1 MANFDPKTTVERLIL
16 KYPSL
21 SKLFAEEAQIIDS
34 SLSVEEFCFANS
46 IDVVGFF
53 KKIDEAIAVIEDA
66 RRAELQE
73 EEKRNASELKSIESN
88 SGTQQS
94 QEQTPS
100 RQRHNP
106 WVATGLCV
114 VAIYYLMVVLD
125 YSLHSGSADDSI
137 VFVPVV
143 GGFPHIGLLLMLLNA
158 MSAVGCLLLLFWRN
172 VGILAL
178 FLGSMLNDILVTAL
192 TDNFPIST
200 IIALVVL
207 AGVTR
212 LKVGNKSYRHYLH

>member
-34 SLSVEEFCFANS
+34 SLSVEEFCFANG

-53 KKIDEAIAVIEDA
+53 KKIDGAIAVIEDA

-73 EEKRNASELKSIESN
+73 EEKRNASELQLIERN

>member
-34 SLSVEEFCFANS
+34 SLSVEEFCFANG

-73 EEKRNASELKSIESN
+73 EEKHNASVLKAIESN

-125 YSLHSGSADDSI
+125 YSLHSGSAADSI

-178 FLGSMLNDILVTAL
+178 FLGSMLSDILVTAL

>member
-34 SLSVEEFCFANS
+34 SLSVEEFCFANG

-73 EEKRNASELKSIESN
+73 EEKHNASVLKAIESN

-125 YSLHSGSADDSI
+125 SSLHSGSADDSI

-158 MSAVGCLLLLFWRN
+158 MSVVGCLLLLFWRN

>member
-21 SKLFAEEAQIIDS
+21 SKLFAEEAQIFDS
-34 SLSVEEFCFANS
+34 SLSVEEFCFANG

-73 EEKRNASELKSIESN
+73 EEKRNASELKLIERN

>member
-34 SLSVEEFCFANS
+34 SLSVEEFCFANG

-73 EEKRNASELKSIESN
+73 EEKHNASELKAIESN

-106 WVATGLCV
+106 WVATGLCI

-125 YSLHSGSADDSI
+125 YLLHSGSADDSI

>member
-21 SKLFAEEAQIIDS
+21 SKLFAEEAQIFDS
-34 SLSVEEFCFANS
+34 SLSVEEFCFANG

-73 EEKRNASELKSIESN
+73 EEKRNASELKAIESN

>member
-34 SLSVEEFCFANS
+34 SLSVEEFCFANG

-73 EEKRNASELKSIESN
+73 EEKHNAFVLKAIESN

-125 YSLHSGSADDSI
+125 YSLHSGSAADSI

>member
-34 SLSVEEFCFANS
+34 SLSVEEFCFANG

-73 EEKRNASELKSIESN
+73 EEKHNASELKSIESN

-178 FLGSMLNDILVTAL
+178 FLGSMLSDILVTAL

>member
-21 SKLFAEEAQIIDS
+21 SKLFAEEAQIFDS
-34 SLSVEEFCFANS
+34 SLSVEEFCFANG

-73 EEKRNASELKSIESN
+73 EEKRNASELKSIERN

-125 YSLHSGSADDSI
+125 YLLHSGSADDSI

>member
-1 MANFDPKTTVERLIL
+1 
-16 KYPSL
+16 
-21 SKLFAEEAQIIDS
+21 
-34 SLSVEEFCFANS
+34 
-46 IDVVGFF
+46 
-53 KKIDEAIAVIEDA
+53 
-66 RRAELQE
+66 
-73 EEKRNASELKSIESN
+73 
-88 SGTQQS
+88 
-94 QEQTPS
+94 
-100 RQRHNP
+100 
-106 WVATGLCV
+106 
-114 VAIYYLMVVLD
+114 MVVLD
-125 YSLHSGSADDSI
+125 YALHSWSADDSI

-200 IIALVVL
+200 IIALVVF

>member
-34 SLSVEEFCFANS
+34 SLSVEEFCFANG

-73 EEKRNASELKSIESN
+73 EEKHNASELKAIESN

-114 VAIYYLMVVLD
+114 VAIYYLMVALD

>member
-34 SLSVEEFCFANS
+34 SLSVEEFCFANG

-73 EEKRNASELKSIESN
+73 EEKHNASELKSIERN

-125 YSLHSGSADDSI
+125 YSLHSGSADASI

>member
-21 SKLFAEEAQIIDS
+21 SKLFAEEAQIFDS
-34 SLSVEEFCFANS
+34 SLSVEEFCFANG

-66 RRAELQE
+66 RRAELQA
-73 EEKRNASELKSIESN
+73 EEKRNASELKSIERN

>member
-21 SKLFAEEAQIIDS
+21 SKLFAEEAQIFDS
-34 SLSVEEFCFANS
+34 SLSVEEFCFANG

-73 EEKRNASELKSIESN
+73 EEKRNASELKSIERN

>member
-21 SKLFAEEAQIIDS
+21 SKLFAEEAQIFDS
-34 SLSVEEFCFANS
+34 SLSVEEFCFANG

-73 EEKRNASELKSIESN
+73 EEKHNASELKSIERN

>member
-34 SLSVEEFCFANS
+34 SLSVEEFCFANG

-73 EEKRNASELKSIESN
+73 EEKHNASMLKAIESN

-125 YSLHSGSADDSI
+125 YLLHSGSADDSI

>member
-21 SKLFAEEAQIIDS
+21 SKLFAEEAQIFDS
-34 SLSVEEFCFANS
+34 SLSVEEFCFANG

-66 RRAELQE
+66 RRAELKE
-73 EEKRNASELKSIESN
+73 VEKQHASELKSIESN

-94 QEQTPS
+94 QEHTPS

>member
-21 SKLFAEEAQIIDS
+21 SKLFAEEAQIFDS
-34 SLSVEEFCFANS
+34 SLSVEEFCFANG

>member
-34 SLSVEEFCFANS
+34 SLSVEEFCFANG

-53 KKIDEAIAVIEDA
+53 KKIDEAIAIIEDA

-73 EEKRNASELKSIESN
+73 EEKHNASELKAIESN

-125 YSLHSGSADDSI
+125 YSLHSGSAADSI

-200 IIALVVL
+200 IIALVVF

>member
-21 SKLFAEEAQIIDS
+21 SKLFAEEAQIFDS
-34 SLSVEEFCFANS
+34 SLSVEEFCFANG

-73 EEKRNASELKSIESN
+73 EEKRNASELKLIERN

-178 FLGSMLNDILVTAL
+178 FLGSMLSDILVTAL

>member
-34 SLSVEEFCFANS
+34 SLSVEEFCFANG

-73 EEKRNASELKSIESN
+73 EEKHNASELKAIESN

-125 YSLHSGSADDSI
+125 YLLHSGSADDSI

>member
-16 KYPSL
+16 TYPSL

-34 SLSVEEFCFANS
+34 SLSVEEFCFANG

-73 EEKRNASELKSIESN
+73 EEKRNASELKAIESN

>member
-34 SLSVEEFCFANS
+34 SLSVEEFCFANG

-73 EEKRNASELKSIESN
+73 EEKRNASELKLIERN

-114 VAIYYLMVVLD
+114 VAIYYLMVVLE
-125 YSLHSGSADDSI
+125 YLRHSGSADDSI

-143 GGFPHIGLLLMLLNA
+143 GGFPHIGLRSLLPTA

>member
-34 SLSVEEFCFANS
+34 SLSVEEFCFANG

-73 EEKRNASELKSIESN
+73 EEKHNASELKLIESN

-125 YSLHSGSADDSI
+125 YLLHSGSADDSI